1 MDGYSFDLGRI
12 FLGDL
17 PPLFL
22 LEIALRTTILFGYT
36 MIILRVVGH
45 RGLGQLSMA
54 EFTLIIALGSAVGD
68 PMIYA
73 DVPLIHG
80 MFALT
85 IMVLL
90 QRFFTYLNIHS
101 KRIRHIFE
109 GETIRLVKD
118 GAFDLDGVRRAHMSA
133 KEIFAELR
141 QGGAEDLRQV
151 KRAYLETDGQVSV
164 FLYGERPPVQHVA
177 PFSLMIDGDENPDV
191 PTLAPTSPARCPHC
205 GLSIVAAPHAHRALC
220 PNCRTPLTVNSSPS
234 AK

>member
-17 PPLFL
+17 PPLYLF
-22 LEIALRTTILFGYT
+22 EIALRTTILFGYT
-36 MIILRVVGH
+36 MIILRIVGH

-73 DVPLIHG
+73 DVPLLHG

-85 IMVLL
+85 VMVLL
-90 QRFFTYLNIHS
+90 QRFFTYLTIHS
-101 KRIRHIFE
+101 KRVRRIFE

-118 GAFDLDGVRRAHMSA
+118 GAFDLEGVRCAHMSA
-133 KEIFAELR
+133 KEVFAELR

-164 FLYGERPPVQHVA
+164 FLYESKPPAPHVV
-177 PFSLMIDGDENPDV
+177 PFSLMIDGDDNRDIPTVASAV
-191 PTLAPTSPARCPHC
+191 PTRCPHC
-205 GLSIVAAPHAHRALC
+205 GLSIVATPFSPDVIC
-220 PNCRTPLTVNSSPS
+220 PNCQAPLRIKDGT
-234 AK
+234 K